1 MVLWSIIS
9 SPRASLSLQQILD
22 LANMYLENARKAV
35 DPTIALVLCHDTELS
50 LSQVKG
56 AAKNTSDAY
65 MREGIA
71 ALYIELGQFL
81 DTHGR
86 VNEAQAFYKKSIKW
100 G

>member
-1 MVLWSIIS
+1 
-9 SPRASLSLQQILD
+9 
-22 LANMYLENARKAV
+22 MYLENARKAV